1 MRGDGRSVLVEAILD
16 LALPVAAHDP
26 PSVTWVAAA
35 GRLLKLRTRP
45 VAVRRASQSG
55 PSSRKEMLGV
65 QEPALEAPL
74 EHPERPLASRRPWPP
89 SRPASLRSRPASRRP
104 ARADRSWCGSCTS
117 AARAGAGSCPSPAP
131 APWQRRC
138 RLARPI
144 PRSAQRRRPRQW
156 FWLVSALFR
165 PAAFA
170 TACHRLQPRGSTKA
184 PSLGVNRG
192 NMRAA

>member
-144 PRSAQRRRPRQW
+144 PAALNDDVHGNGFGLFPPCSGPRH
-156 FWLVSALFR
+156 LPPL
-165 PAAFA
+165 A
-170 TACHRLQPRGSTKA
+170 TGCNHEAPQRLQ
-184 PSLGVNRG
+184 SLGVNRG